1 MTVTLTLCFWLASR
15 TSRGLW
21 ATLLNPRC
29 KNNSWLTHSCLLAI
43 LNSLFYGRHYF
54 PEYVQS
60 GREPH
65 SSPPSCIPR
74 PPVPAGPRYTA
85 PACRRSCSSRTW
97 ISSHFCEFSGA
108 GSECSDRGTQ
118 QGSNGTSS
126 LQLRMCAVCANG
138 HLKASWSITY
148 KKLFSV
154 RLIFPYPSSRVS
166 QPWNYRQTSEILQVP
181 FQTIT
186 INQIKQIL
194 IHGCFCFPVPIN
206 LMFMPDYRLLSVQ

>member
-1 MTVTLTLCFWLASR
+1 MEGMIFQNMFKVEENPTPALPSSISPCPSAPARGPWYTV
-15 TSRGLW
+15 
-21 ATLLNPRC
+21 
-29 KNNSWLTHSCLLAI
+29 
-43 LNSLFYGRHYF
+43 
-54 PEYVQS
+54 
-60 GREPH
+60 
-65 SSPPSCIPR
+65 
-74 PPVPAGPRYTA
+74 
-85 PACRRSCSSRTW
+85 PACRCSCSIHTW

-126 LQLRMCAVCANG
+126 LQLRMCAGCANG
-138 HLKASWSITY
+138 HLKASWSIMY

-154 RLIFPYPSSRVS
+154 RSIFPYPSSRVS
-166 QPWNYRQTSEILQVP
+166 QLWNYPEILQVL

-206 LMFMPDYRLLSVQ
+206 LCLCQTIVY